1 MPKKNTPYEYDRIL
15 EILDDYWIS
24 EPNEYAVSVEMRFV
38 KANGE
43 HQVKRLR
50 WHNLDIDVSEDTKRI
65 ASDLFDGDDAVKA
78 WYALNEQARKNNEK
92 KKTWYSFAEI
102 PSIGMKYVVLRPRDQ
117 DDGTFDDSV
126 AGFKLIGLGVDNI
139 GLIPGE
145 IKHVRIEDLDEEL
158 KDAIVFPSS
167 VLFWKFFD
175 AIHQVEG

>member
-43 HQVKRLR
+43 SQIKHLR
-50 WHNLDIDVSEDTKRI
+50 WRNPDLDASEEAI
-65 ASDLFDGDDAVKA
+65 QKA
-78 WYALNEQARKNNEK
+78 AAMAEPLPKEHEK
-92 KKTWYSFAEI
+92 PKHWYSFAEI

-167 VLFWKFFD
+167 DLFWKFFD